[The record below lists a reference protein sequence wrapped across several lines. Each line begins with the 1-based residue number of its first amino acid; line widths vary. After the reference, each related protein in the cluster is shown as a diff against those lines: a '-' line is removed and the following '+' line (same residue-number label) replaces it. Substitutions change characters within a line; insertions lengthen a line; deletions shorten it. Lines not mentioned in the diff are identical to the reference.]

1 MRTFITTILA
11 TAVLAACSSSPAPLP
26 PVPFII
32 VHTDGTCDITGL
44 VHPTE
49 AETAT
54 IHGTQCKAAPLGN
67 GLTALAGECGM
78 ITCTEGMC
86 QTSATNN
93 ANCNIRD
100 FGPGWTIRQE

>member
-1 MRTFITTILA
+1 MRTFIA
-11 TAVLAACSSSPAPLP
+11 TVAVAALLAACSSSPA

-54 IHGTQCKAAPLGN
+54 IHGTQCKVAPLGT
-67 GLTALAGECGM
+67 GLTAFAGECGM
-78 ITCTEGMC
+78 ITCTQGMC
-86 QTSATNN
+86 QSSATNN

-100 FGPGWTIRQE
+100 FGPGWTIREE